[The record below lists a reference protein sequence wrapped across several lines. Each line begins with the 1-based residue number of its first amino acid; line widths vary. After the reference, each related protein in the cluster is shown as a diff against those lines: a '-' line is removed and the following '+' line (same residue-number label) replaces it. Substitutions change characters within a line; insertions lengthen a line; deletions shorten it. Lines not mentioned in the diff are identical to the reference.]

1 MGEEL
6 IVRVKAL
13 IRRNSVNIRNPEI
26 TIFDLTIN
34 TNSHRVV
41 RSDNLIDLS
50 PREYSLLEYLAFNK
64 GKAQSRLDILSHVWG
79 EEIDL
84 FSNTVDVH
92 IRYLRKKIDDSYSK
106 KLIKTVKGVGY
117 MLISDDI

>member
-1 MGEEL
+1 MLVLSYEL
-6 IVRVKAL
+6 ML
-13 IRRNSVNIRNPEI
+13 PPLFLYPMS
-26 TIFDLTIN
+26 
-34 TNSHRVV
+34 
-41 RSDNLIDLS
+41 
-50 PREYSLLEYLAFNK
+50 NK
-64 GKAQSRLDILSHVWG
+64 
-79 EEIDL
+79 IDL